1 MSSLDQIRALDRLQ
15 EAPHEGPMSDLLW
28 SDPEEGREGWGVS
41 PRGAGHT
48 FGEDISRA
56 FNLSN
61 GLTMISRAH
70 QMPMEGYSWTHQRH
84 LVTIFSAP
92 NYCYRCGN
100 MAAILQLG
108 DNTDRTFIQF
118 DPAPRTGTEVEP
130 VKRTP
135 DYFL

>member
-1 MSSLDQIRALDRLQ
+1 
-15 EAPHEGPMSDLLW
+15 
-28 SDPEEGREGWGVS
+28 
-41 PRGAGHT
+41 
-48 FGEDISRA
+48 
-56 FNLSN
+56 
-61 GLTMISRAH
+61 
-70 QMPMEGYSWTHQRH
+70 MPMEGYSWTHQRH

-130 VKRTP
+130 AKRTP